1 MIKAKLY
8 KNLETGDTNYVKVD
22 FGDGTE
28 WRAHG
33 DFNRIDKFLKI
44 ANGVKAAPDK
54 VLQKIL
60 DKKGITK
67 IRLF

>member
-28 WRAHG
+28 WCMRKDTNETHLQQ
-33 DFNRIDKFLKI
+33 KYQEWI
-44 ANGVKAAPDK
+44 AEGNTPEPADE
-54 VLQKIL
+54 
-60 DKKGITK
+60 
-67 IRLF
+67 